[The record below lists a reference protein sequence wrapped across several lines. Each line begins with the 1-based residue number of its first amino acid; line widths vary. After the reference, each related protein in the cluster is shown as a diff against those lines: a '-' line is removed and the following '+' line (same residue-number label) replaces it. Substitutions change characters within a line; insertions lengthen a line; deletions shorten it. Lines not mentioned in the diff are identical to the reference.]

1 MKALWRRDSALR
13 LERTMLVLDLR
24 SWVLEVTDA
33 VTWQRNGR
41 SASVV
46 SDCSIG
52 ALDNAT
58 THNGALQTSEREL
71 HASRSQSLLA

>member
-33 VTWQRNGR
+33 VTWQWNG
-41 SASVV
+41 
-46 SDCSIG
+46 
-52 ALDNAT
+52 
-58 THNGALQTSEREL
+58 QERL
-71 HASRSQSLLA
+71 SG